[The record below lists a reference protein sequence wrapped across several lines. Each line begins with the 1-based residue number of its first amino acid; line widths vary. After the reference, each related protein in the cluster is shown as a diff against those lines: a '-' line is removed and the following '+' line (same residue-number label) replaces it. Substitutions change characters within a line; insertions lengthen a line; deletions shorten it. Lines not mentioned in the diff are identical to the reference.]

1 MVEVIVDDIN
11 KYTLDEPVSIQKG
24 QTFQIKNKSDSRKY
38 FLFISLINTSKKKWP
53 YIFFIY
59 GVVSIYL

>member
-38 FLFISLINTSKKKWP
+38 FLFISLINTSKKK
-53 YIFFIY
+53 
-59 GVVSIYL
+59 